1 MNRNLILVD
10 ASYATFYRFFA
21 TKLWFAHSQKEEY
34 TKYKDDKDYDWI
46 NNNIFM
52 KKYEEMYLESIKR
65 LVKVKVFKNSTIIFC
80 RDSMRSTLWRHDL
93 VSTYKKKRPD
103 MAAKHNMSHIFDY
116 TYKNIIPNLIKD
128 DNIHSMHI
136 KRMEGDD
143 IIACICKYMETKNNN
158 IYIVSGD
165 EDFLQLGRP
174 NLFFINFKKKK
185 LVELSKKEAEDILYK
200 KILLGDTSDFIPGIL
215 PKGKKK
221 NELLESKELLLKY
234 LDENPDI
241 KKKYILNQKLI
252 DFNNIP
258 KEYVDIV
265 IEKFS
270 VIFPFPS

>member
-1 MNRNLILVD
+1 MNKNLILVD

-46 NNNIFM
+46 NNSIFM

-270 VIFPFPS
+270 VIFFS

>member
-185 LVELSKKEAEDILYK
+185 LVELTKKEAEDILYK

-270 VIFPFPS
+270 VIFTS

>member
-1 MNRNLILVD
+1 MNINLILVD

-46 NNNIFM
+46 NNSIFM

-265 IEKFS
+265 IEKFN
-270 VIFPFPS
+270 VIFLS